1 MFKLE
6 NISAGNG
13 YEITFTGMAIV
24 FSGLLLI
31 SLFIVL
37 LPRMLTLL
45 DRLTAKGSP
54 PTTVTETTA
63 SAPLPPTEEEIM
75 AAISLAIHIELERRG
90 GDLQRITMAKSPSSG
105 SFWHTAGKMRS
116 LSNRSP
122 YA

>member
-1 MFKLE
+1 MFNFE
-6 NISAGNG
+6 NIRAGNG
-13 YEITFTGMAIV
+13 YEITLTGMAIV

-37 LPRMLTLL
+37 LPRMLALL
-45 DRLTAKGSP
+45 DRLTEKGRP
-54 PTTVTETTA
+54 PTTVAKTVS
-63 SAPLPPTEEEIM
+63 SAPLPPTDEEIM
-75 AAISLAIHIELERRG
+75 AAISLAIHIEMERCG
-90 GDLQRITMAKSPSSG
+90 GDLQRITMAKNPSSG

>member
-1 MFKLE
+1 MFQVE
-6 NISAGNG
+6 NIIAGNG
-13 YEITFTGMAIV
+13 LEITLTGMTIV

-37 LPRMLTLL
+37 LPRMLDLF
-45 DRLTAKGSP
+45 DRLVSKETRPIKTLNTTPVP
-54 PTTVTETTA
+54 P
-63 SAPLPPTEEEIM
+63 SEEEIM
-75 AAISLAIHIELERRG
+75 AAISLAIHIELERCG
-90 GDLQRITMAKSPSSG
+90 GDLQQITMAKRPSTG

>member
-1 MFKLE
+1 MFKFE

-13 YEITFTGMAIV
+13 YEISLTGMAIV

-31 SLFIVL
+31 SLFIIL
-37 LPRMLTLL
+37 LPRMLALL

-54 PTTVTETTA
+54 PTTGSETSA
-63 SAPLPPTEEEIM
+63 SAPPTEEEIM
-75 AAISLAIHIELERRG
+75 AAISLAIHIELERCG
-90 GDLQRITMAKSPSSG
+90 GDLQRITMAKRPSSG

>member
-1 MFKLE
+1 MFKFE

-13 YEITFTGMAIV
+13 YEISLTGMAIV

-31 SLFIVL
+31 SLFIIL
-37 LPRMLTLL
+37 LPRMLALL
-45 DRLTAKGSP
+45 DRVTAKGSP
-54 PTTVTETTA
+54 PTTGTETSP
-63 SAPLPPTEEEIM
+63 SAPSPPTDEEIM
-75 AAISLAIHIELERRG
+75 AAISLAIHIELERCG
-90 GDLQRITMAKSPSSG
+90 GDLQRITMAKRPSSG

>member
-1 MFKLE
+1 MFKFE

-13 YEITFTGMAIV
+13 YEITLTGMTIV

-31 SLFIVL
+31 SLFIIL
-37 LPRMLTLL
+37 LPRMLALL
-45 DRLTAKGSP
+45 DRLIAKGGPTTGTETTLSVLSP
-54 PTTVTETTA
+54 PTEG
-63 SAPLPPTEEEIM
+63 EIM
-75 AAISLAIHIELERRG
+75 AAISLAIHIELERCG
-90 GDLQRITMAKSPSSG
+90 GDLQRITMAKRPSSG

>member
-1 MFKLE
+1 MFKFE

-13 YEITFTGMAIV
+13 FETTITGMTIV

-31 SLFIVL
+31 SLFIIL
-37 LPRMLTLL
+37 LPRMLSLF
-45 DRLTAKGSP
+45 DRLTAKDKTPAAATPANAG
-54 PTTVTETTA
+54 
-63 SAPLPPTEEEIM
+63 APSSPTEEEIL
-75 AAISLAIHIELERRG
+75 AAISVAIHIELERCG
-90 GDLQRITMAKSPSSG
+90 GDLQRITMPKRPSSG

>member
-1 MFKLE
+1 MFKFE

-13 YEITFTGMAIV
+13 YEISLTGMAIV

-31 SLFIVL
+31 SLFIIL
-37 LPRMLTLL
+37 LPRLLALL
-45 DRLTAKGSP
+45 DRLTAKGT
-54 PTTVTETTA
+54 PTTAVTATTP
-63 SAPLPPTEEEIM
+63 SPPTEEEIM
-75 AAISLAIHIELERRG
+75 AAISLAIHIELERCG
-90 GDLQRITMAKSPSSG
+90 GDLQRITMAKRPSSG